1 MTTLTL
7 KFSAFRLHPE
17 EASKAVY
24 FNSDYNFG
32 SRSFLSLQ
40 QIRRSIRLSALV
52 ASVSHE
58 TVNQQF
64 TWHLN

>member
-7 KFSAFRLHPE
+7 KFSALRLHPE
-17 EASKAVY
+17 EASLALY
-24 FNSDYNFG
+24 FVSDYNFD
-32 SRSFLSLQ
+32 SRRFLSLKE
-40 QIRRSIRLSALV
+40 IRRMIRLNTLV

-58 TVNQQF
+58 KANHQF